1 MGTGKCKV
9 NIRDI
14 QRCIAVNMQR
24 SGKKITTF
32 LNPDCNNLPRA
43 FGKISGIDQR
53 FVQLLGYVAAVLR
66 SNLYNSVFG
75 TGFFRRYRK
84 RKSVEEQWKN
94 QQMQNNICKFLHYIY
109 AFFVFIPNG
118 SDLHD
123 PYLFPIRCNVAG
135 FLLPDMSWQC
145 IYP

>member
-32 LNPDCNNLPRA
+32 LNPDCNNLPGA

-53 FVQLLGYVAAVLR
+53 FVQLLGYVAAVFR
-66 SNLYNSVFG
+66 SNLYNSVFRNW
-75 TGFFRRYRK
+75 FLPQIQKKKIRRGAM
-84 RKSVEEQWKN
+84 EESADAK
-94 QQMQNNICKFLHYIY
+94 
-109 AFFVFIPNG
+109 
-118 SDLHD
+118 
-123 PYLFPIRCNVAG
+123 
-135 FLLPDMSWQC
+135 
-145 IYP
+145 